1 MEKDAERE
9 AQIAVLKAKLKSGW
23 RSGSSADDGDM
34 LCKELER
41 LERERDEA
49 RAEIDRLRKELSQW
63 KDRGNNEAY
72 PPEFIPMH
80 ADQVGKPG
88 FVSAPAEAHPLKGS
102 LTEVASRPMVKQMVP
117 IIPPEAEHKDVMER
131 ALAVFEEL
139 YALGKLPRQEFCNLV
154 ARALAAY
161 GEQRDSE
168 ARAAAFEEAAR
179 ACVEEIDVKASAGYT
194 ALFIRER
201 IRALAASPPQSGWR
215 DIESAPHGKII
226 LLFAV
231 TDRSDKGVINW
242 KMATGSTPFYGPV
255 EWRWDGYQLRE
266 WDVKPTH
273 WMPLPAPPQSEG
285 GEG

>member
-1 MEKDAERE
+1 
-9 AQIAVLKAKLKSGW
+9 
-23 RSGSSADDGDM
+23 
-34 LCKELER
+34 
-41 LERERDEA
+41 
-49 RAEIDRLRKELSQW
+49 
-63 KDRGNNEAY
+63 
-72 PPEFIPMH
+72 
-80 ADQVGKPG
+80 
-88 FVSAPAEAHPLKGS
+88 
-102 LTEVASRPMVKQMVP
+102 MVKQMVP
-117 IIPPEAEHKDVMER
+117 IIPPEADVME
-131 ALAVFEEL
+131 LAE
-139 YALGKLPRQEFCNLV
+139 NLV
-154 ARALAAY
+154 PPDWNKLWAQLPPQGYDELKTRIIHALTCYGNQRAR
-161 GEQRDSE
+161 E
-168 ARAAAFEEAAR
+168 ARAAAIEEAAR

-266 WDVKPTH
+266 WDVKPTD

-285 GEG
+285 GGEG